1 MSITDEKF
9 LLFDLGN
16 EAYGI
21 PILRVNEIIGMTEI
35 TPIPK
40 TPVFMK
46 GIINLRGRI
55 IPVLDLSIK
64 FGLPEKTP
72 DAQTCI
78 IIVERMYENSLVY
91 VGLLVD
97 RVAEVLNISSEN
109 IDLPPQFGQSSD
121 EDLFTGVGKVKG
133 LVVMLLNIDTVL
145 SGKDIAMMATS
156 GRSMAPQDSFVL

>member
-1 MSITDEKF
+1 MNITDEKF
-9 LLFDLGN
+9 LLFDLDK

-40 TPVFMK
+40 TPDFMR

-55 IPVLDLSIK
+55 IPVLDLRTK
-64 FGLPEKTP
+64 FGLCEKAP

-97 RVAEVLNISSEN
+97 RVAEVLSITSEN
-109 IDLPPQFGQSSD
+109 IDLPPQFGQSAED
-121 EDLFTGVGKVKG
+121 DLFTGVGKVKG

-145 SGKDIAMMATS
+145 SGKDIALMAS
-156 GRSMAPQDSFVL
+156 SSRSIEAQKSFAL

>member
-1 MSITDEKF
+1 
-9 LLFDLGN
+9 
-16 EAYGI
+16 
-21 PILRVNEIIGMTEI
+21 MTEI

-40 TPVFMK
+40 TPNFMK

-55 IPVLDLSIK
+55 IPVLDLRAK
-64 FGLPEKTP
+64 FSLAEKAP

-97 RVAEVLNISSEN
+97 RVAEVVSISSDN
-109 IDLPPQFGQSSD
+109 IDLPPQFGQATD

-145 SGKDIAMMATS
+145 SGRDIAILANS
-156 GRSMAPQDSFVL
+156 SRSIEAQKVL